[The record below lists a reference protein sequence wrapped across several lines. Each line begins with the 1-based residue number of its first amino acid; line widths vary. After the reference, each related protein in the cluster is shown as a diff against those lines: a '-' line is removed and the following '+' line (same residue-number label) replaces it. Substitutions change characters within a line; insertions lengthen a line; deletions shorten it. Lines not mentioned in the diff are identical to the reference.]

1 MKKGL
6 IIIFLCFVKLAV
18 GQAINQFDEQ
28 GKRHGVWKKVFD
40 GTTVL
45 RYEGEFNHGKETG
58 LFKYYKYI
66 DKQASLTATKQ
77 FHEDDNKAYVTFY
90 TSKGKVISEGMMHG
104 KIYIGEWKYY
114 QKNSNQLL
122 ILEHYNAQGLLEG
135 DRFVYYENG
144 QIAEKQFYSKGVLE
158 GLTVLYSEKN
168 VVLKVFNYVN
178 GELHGLSKFYNP
190 KGDLILEGY
199 YKSGAK
205 HGVWKYYENGKLI
218 EEKNFANK
226 PKQKSN

>member
-6 IIIFLCFVKLAV
+6 IIIFLCVVKLAV

-40 GTTVL
+40 GTTIL
-45 RYEGEFNHGKETG
+45 RYEGEFKHGKEIG
-58 LFKYYKYI
+58 LFKYYKNI

-77 FHEDDNKAYVTFY
+77 FNNDDDKAYVTFY

-122 ILEHYNAQGLLEG
+122 TLEQYNAQGLLEG

-144 QIAEKQFYSKGVLE
+144 QIAEKQFYNKGILE
-158 GLTVLYSEKN
+158 GSTVLYSEKN
-168 VVLKVFNYVN
+168 VVLKVFNYAN

-199 YKSGAK
+199 YKNGKK
-205 HGVWKYYENGKLI
+205 HGVWKTYENGKLT
-218 EEKNFANK
+218 EEKDFTYHSK
-226 PKQKSN
+226 LKK